1 MDTNL
6 NTSQPAPQEMLLRVR
21 SVDGSIYVIATRN
34 ATDYVLHPEFLR
46 FLIVNCIVYA
56 LVRGNADVPG
66 LGGWPLLAVW
76 TMVFTVVLLWLAVS
90 GHFMV
95 LLQKKG
101 VIRLVW
107 TPALLLPLNLIIESS
122 VQGSMYWIAD
132 QPLKPWTTTI
142 SDLTRDLTI
151 LLLLDFLHGH
161 YVVPRHPLAH
171 VSNPRSAEGIG
182 KDAPDLSTPSTT
194 SLTQGTDK
202 PEEPGRLKEAAD
214 TTPVSVTG
222 AGHLLDS
229 MQQRSIRI
237 GSQTYCL
244 TDILLIRIEDHYLSV
259 TTRSGKTMERA
270 KLGSIDELHN
280 GTLGIQINRS
290 VWVAFWAIREVQ
302 PAQNGQILLTLTNG
316 DEEFVAKPRVF
327 AFRQAYRTATA
338 GAA

>member
-1 MDTNL
+1 
-6 NTSQPAPQEMLLRVR
+6 MLLRVR
-21 SVDGSIYVIATRN
+21 SVDGSIYVIATRT

-76 TMVFTVVLLWLAVS
+76 TMVFAVVLLWLAIS
-90 GHFMV
+90 GHFLV

-101 VIRLVW
+101 VIQLVW
-107 TPALLLPLNLIIESS
+107 TPAILLPLNLMIEAS

-132 QPLKPWTTTI
+132 QPLKPWATTL
-142 SDLTRDLTI
+142 SDLTRDLMI

-161 YVVPRHPLAH
+161 YVVPRHPYAR
-171 VSNPRSAEGIG
+171 VTNPRSAQNIA
-182 KDAPDLSTPSTT
+182 KDAPELTTASTAALTLRADLP
-194 SLTQGTDK
+194 K
-202 PEEPGRLKEAAD
+202 EPRLLKEAAD
-214 TTPVSVTG
+214 STPVSGG
-222 AGHLLDS
+222 AAWLLPDS
-229 MQQRSIRI
+229 QQNRTVRI

-244 TDILLIRIEDHYLSV
+244 ADILLIRIEDHYLSIS
-259 TTRSGKTMERA
+259 TRSGRTMERA

-316 DEEFVAKPRVF
+316 DEELVAKPRVF